1 MNMAK
6 YDRAHYVTAA
16 FVAGLYGFPYLLDA
30 IEKAGVDCAGTGH
43 PPLSSYA
50 EDYGAVFL
58 C

>member
-1 MNMAK
+1 MAK

-50 EDYGAVFL
+50 DDYGAVFL